1 MEINQEMY
9 RNLYINLYKA
19 QNNISKFSTR
29 SNLKQH
35 ELTYPQYLILNI
47 LWNDEPVKVVQIVE
61 LLGADTGTVSPL
73 LKRME
78 SKNLIKRLRSD
89 VDQRE
94 VIIYLTEKGKNLESV
109 LDKSVYEGSAISSLS
124 SKEIIELNS
133 LLLKIIE

>member
-109 LDKSVYEGSAISSLS
+109 LDKSVDVINILQ
-124 SKEIIELNS
+124 
-133 LLLKIIE
+133 